1 MPEVVFL
8 TTIEL
13 FILKETRLNPAFLL
27 LPDFLLIL
35 LGFLLVRYTA
45 LDKNIWTAAEKL
57 VYYLLFPAL
66 LFNSINQTRF
76 DWGGTSNMLV
86 VAAIA
91 FFSAMVLGYA
101 SKWIFRTSNLS
112 WSSGFQTS
120 FRFNSYIAF
129 AAAGRLAGEEGVAL
143 MALTSGCLVPVANA
157 AAVWALAKH
166 SETHLFK
173 EIIRNPLIIA
183 TVLGLSTNIL
193 GLTMPDYIAMS
204 LQRLGAASIALGL
217 LSVGAG
223 LMWIENKKDGALIA
237 YWTSVKLIATPAI
250 ALLVGRYFELPPA
263 QLASVVLFGAMPT
276 ATSAYVLA
284 NRMKGDGALVAICI
298 SVMTLAASITLPLW
312 LSLL

>member
-1 MPEVVFL
+1 M
-8 TTIEL
+8 
-13 FILKETRLNPAFLL
+13 NPAFLL

-35 LGFLLVRYTA
+35 LGFLLVRYTS
-45 LDKNIWTAAEKL
+45 LHKDIWTGAEKL

-76 DWGGTSNMLV
+76 DWGGTSTMVLI
-86 VAAIA
+86 AAAA
-91 FFSAMVLGYA
+91 FFSAMFLGYI
-101 SKWIFRTSNLS
+101 SQWIFKPSARS

-143 MALTSGCLVPVANA
+143 MALISGCLVPIANA

-166 SETHLFK
+166 SETHLLK
-173 EIIRNPLIIA
+173 EISKNPLIIA
-183 TVLGLSTNIL
+183 TLLGLSTNLL
-193 GLTMPDYIAMS
+193 GLTMPDYLAMS

-223 LMWIENKKDGALIA
+223 LMWITNKKDGALIA
-237 YWTSVKLIATPAI
+237 YWTVVKLIAAPAV
-250 ALLVGRYFELPPA
+250 AWTLGRSLELPPA
-263 QLASVVLFGAMPT
+263 QLTIVVLFGALPT

-284 NRMKGDGALVAICI
+284 NRMKGDGPLVAACI
-298 SVMTLAASITLPLW
+298 SVMTLLASITLPLW
-312 LSLL
+312 LAIL

>member
-1 MPEVVFL
+1 M
-8 TTIEL
+8 
-13 FILKETRLNPAFLL
+13 NSAFLL

-35 LGFLLVRYTA
+35 LGFLLVRYTS
-45 LDKNIWTAAEKL
+45 LHKDIWTGAEKL

-76 DWGGTSNMLV
+76 DWSGTSTMVL
-86 VAAIA
+86 VAASA
-91 FFSAMVLGYA
+91 FFSAMLLGYISQWFFKA
-101 SKWIFRTSNLS
+101 NHKS
-112 WSSGFQTS
+112 WASGFQTS

-143 MALTSGCLVPVANA
+143 MALISGCLVPIANA

-166 SETHLFK
+166 SETHLLK
-173 EIIRNPLIIA
+173 EIGKNPLIIA
-183 TVLGLSTNIL
+183 TVLGLGSNLL

-237 YWTSVKLIATPAI
+237 YWTTVKLMIAPAI
-250 ALLVGRYFELPPA
+250 ALTVGRLMDLPPA
-263 QLASVVLFGAMPT
+263 QLTIVVLFGALPT

-284 NRMKGDGALVAICI
+284 NRMKGDGPLVAACI
-298 SVMTLAASITLPLW
+298 SVMTVLASLTLPIW
-312 LSLL
+312 LSLV

>member
-1 MPEVVFL
+1 M
-8 TTIEL
+8 
-13 FILKETRLNPAFLL
+13 NSAFLL

-35 LGFLLVRYTA
+35 LGFLLVRYTS
-45 LDKNIWTAAEKL
+45 LHKDIWTGAEKL

-76 DWGGTSNMLV
+76 DWSGTSTMVL
-86 VAAIA
+86 VAASA
-91 FFSAMVLGYA
+91 FFSAMLLGYISQWFFKA
-101 SKWIFRTSNLS
+101 NHKS
-112 WSSGFQTS
+112 WASGFQTS

-143 MALTSGCLVPVANA
+143 MALISGCLVPIANA

-166 SETHLFK
+166 SETHLLK
-173 EIIRNPLIIA
+173 EIGKNPLIIA
-183 TVLGLSTNIL
+183 TVLGLGSNLL

-237 YWTSVKLIATPAI
+237 YWTTVKLMIAPAI
-250 ALLVGRYFELPPA
+250 ALTVGRLMDLPPA
-263 QLASVVLFGAMPT
+263 QLTIVVLFGALPT

-284 NRMKGDGALVAICI
+284 NRMKGDGPLVAACI
-298 SVMTLAASITLPLW
+298 SVMTLLASLTLPIW
-312 LSLL
+312 LSLV

>member
-1 MPEVVFL
+1 M
-8 TTIEL
+8 
-13 FILKETRLNPAFLL
+13 NSAFLL

-35 LGFLLVRYTA
+35 LGFLLVRYTS
-45 LDKNIWTAAEKL
+45 LHKDIWTSAEKL

-76 DWGGTSNMLV
+76 DWSGTSTMVL
-86 VAAIA
+86 VAASA
-91 FFSAMVLGYA
+91 FFTAMFLGYISQWFFKA
-101 SKWIFRTSNLS
+101 NHKS
-112 WSSGFQTS
+112 WASGFQTS

-143 MALTSGCLVPVANA
+143 MALISGCLVPIANA

-173 EIIRNPLIIA
+173 EIIKNPLIIA
-183 TVLGLSTNIL
+183 TVLGLSSNLL

-237 YWTSVKLIATPAI
+237 YWTVVKLMIAPAI
-250 ALLVGRYFELPPA
+250 ALTVGRLMDLPPA
-263 QLASVVLFGAMPT
+263 QLTIVVLFGALPT

-284 NRMKGDGALVAICI
+284 NRMKGDGPLVAACI
-298 SVMTLAASITLPLW
+298 SVMTLLASLTLPIW
-312 LSLL
+312 LSLV

>member
-1 MPEVVFL
+1 V
-8 TTIEL
+8 
-13 FILKETRLNPAFLL
+13 NSAFLL

-35 LGFLLVRYTA
+35 LGFLLVRYTS
-45 LDKNIWTAAEKL
+45 LHKDIWTGAEKL

-76 DWGGTSNMLV
+76 DWSGTSTMVL
-86 VAAIA
+86 VAASA
-91 FFSAMVLGYA
+91 FFSAMLLGYISQWFFKA
-101 SKWIFRTSNLS
+101 NHKS
-112 WSSGFQTS
+112 WASGFQTS

-143 MALTSGCLVPVANA
+143 MALISGCLVPIANA

-173 EIIRNPLIIA
+173 EIIKNPLIIA
-183 TVLGLSTNIL
+183 TVLGLSSNL
-193 GLTMPDYIAMS
+193 LSLTMPDYIAMS

-237 YWTSVKLIATPAI
+237 YWTVVKLMIAPAI
-250 ALLVGRYFELPPA
+250 ALTVGRLMDLPPA
-263 QLASVVLFGAMPT
+263 QLTIVVLFGALPT

-284 NRMKGDGALVAICI
+284 NRMKGDGPLVAACI
-298 SVMTLAASITLPLW
+298 SVMTLLASLTLPIW
-312 LSLL
+312 LSLV

>member
-1 MPEVVFL
+1 M
-8 TTIEL
+8 
-13 FILKETRLNPAFLL
+13 NSAFLL

-35 LGFLLVRYTA
+35 LGFLLVRYTS
-45 LDKNIWTAAEKL
+45 LHKDIWTSAEKL

-76 DWGGTSNMLV
+76 DWSGTSTMVL
-86 VAAIA
+86 VAASA
-91 FFSAMVLGYA
+91 FFTAMFLGYISQWFFKA
-101 SKWIFRTSNLS
+101 NHKS
-112 WSSGFQTS
+112 WASGFQTS

-143 MALTSGCLVPVANA
+143 MALISGCLVPIANA

-166 SETHLFK
+166 SETHLLK
-173 EIIRNPLIIA
+173 EIGKNPLIIA
-183 TVLGLSTNIL
+183 TVLGLGSNLL

-237 YWTSVKLIATPAI
+237 YWTTVKLMIAPAI
-250 ALLVGRYFELPPA
+250 ALTVGRLMDLPPA
-263 QLASVVLFGAMPT
+263 QLTIVVLFGALPT

-284 NRMKGDGALVAICI
+284 NRMKGDGPLVAACI
-298 SVMTLAASITLPLW
+298 SVMTLLASLTLPIW
-312 LSLL
+312 LSLV

>member
-1 MPEVVFL
+1 M
-8 TTIEL
+8 
-13 FILKETRLNPAFLL
+13 NSAFLL

-35 LGFLLVRYTA
+35 LGFLLVRYTS
-45 LDKNIWTAAEKL
+45 LHKDIWTGAEKL

-76 DWGGTSNMLV
+76 DWSGTSTMVL
-86 VAAIA
+86 VAASA
-91 FFSAMVLGYA
+91 FFTAMFLGYISQWFFKA
-101 SKWIFRTSNLS
+101 NHKS
-112 WSSGFQTS
+112 WASGFQTS

-143 MALTSGCLVPVANA
+143 MALISGCLVPIANA

-166 SETHLFK
+166 SETHLLK
-173 EIIRNPLIIA
+173 EIGKNPLIIA
-183 TVLGLSTNIL
+183 TVLGLGSNLL

-237 YWTSVKLIATPAI
+237 YWTTVKLMIAPAI
-250 ALLVGRYFELPPA
+250 ALTVGRLMDLPPA
-263 QLASVVLFGAMPT
+263 QLTIVVLFGALPT

-284 NRMKGDGALVAICI
+284 NRMKGDGPLVAACI
-298 SVMTLAASITLPLW
+298 SVMTLLASLTLPIW
-312 LSLL
+312 LSLV

>member
-1 MPEVVFL
+1 M
-8 TTIEL
+8 
-13 FILKETRLNPAFLL
+13 NSAFLL

-35 LGFLLVRYTA
+35 LGFLLVRYTS
-45 LDKNIWTAAEKL
+45 LHKDIWTGAEKL

-76 DWGGTSNMLV
+76 DWSGTSTMVL
-86 VAAIA
+86 VAASA
-91 FFSAMVLGYA
+91 FFSAMLLGYISQWFFKA
-101 SKWIFRTSNLS
+101 NHKS
-112 WSSGFQTS
+112 WASGFQTS

-143 MALTSGCLVPVANA
+143 MALISGCLVPIANA

-173 EIIRNPLIIA
+173 EIIKNPLIIA
-183 TVLGLSTNIL
+183 TVLGLSSNLL

-237 YWTSVKLIATPAI
+237 YWTVVKLMIAPAI
-250 ALLVGRYFELPPA
+250 ALTVGRLMDLPPA
-263 QLASVVLFGAMPT
+263 QLTIVVLFGALPT

-284 NRMKGDGALVAICI
+284 NRMKGDGPLVAACI
-298 SVMTLAASITLPLW
+298 SVMTLLASLTLPIW
-312 LSLL
+312 LSLV

>member
-1 MPEVVFL
+1 M
-8 TTIEL
+8 
-13 FILKETRLNPAFLL
+13 NSAFLL

-35 LGFLLVRYTA
+35 LGFLLVRYTS
-45 LDKNIWTAAEKL
+45 LHKDIWTGAEKL

-76 DWGGTSNMLV
+76 DWSGTSTMVL
-86 VAAIA
+86 VAASA
-91 FFSAMVLGYA
+91 FFSAMLLGYISQWFFKA
-101 SKWIFRTSNLS
+101 NHKS
-112 WSSGFQTS
+112 WASGFQTS

-143 MALTSGCLVPVANA
+143 MALISGCLVPIANA

-166 SETHLFK
+166 SETHLLK
-173 EIIRNPLIIA
+173 EIGKNPLIIA
-183 TVLGLSTNIL
+183 TVLGLGSNLL

-237 YWTSVKLIATPAI
+237 YWTVVKLMIAPAI
-250 ALLVGRYFELPPA
+250 ALTVGRLMDLPPA
-263 QLASVVLFGAMPT
+263 QLTIVVLFGALPT

-284 NRMKGDGALVAICI
+284 NRMKGDGPLVAACI
-298 SVMTLAASITLPLW
+298 SVMTLLASLTLPIW
-312 LSLL
+312 LSLV

>member
-1 MPEVVFL
+1 M
-8 TTIEL
+8 
-13 FILKETRLNPAFLL
+13 NSAFLL

-35 LGFLLVRYTA
+35 LGFLLVRYTS
-45 LDKNIWTAAEKL
+45 LHKDIWTGAEKL

-76 DWGGTSNMLV
+76 DWSGTSTMVL
-86 VAAIA
+86 VAASA
-91 FFSAMVLGYA
+91 FFTAMLLGYISQWFFKA
-101 SKWIFRTSNLS
+101 NHKS
-112 WSSGFQTS
+112 WASGFQTS

-143 MALTSGCLVPVANA
+143 MALISGCLVPIANA

-166 SETHLFK
+166 SETHLLK
-173 EIIRNPLIIA
+173 EIGKNPLIIA
-183 TVLGLSTNIL
+183 TVLGLGSNLL

-237 YWTSVKLIATPAI
+237 YWTTVKLMIAPAI
-250 ALLVGRYFELPPA
+250 ALTVGRLMDLPPA
-263 QLASVVLFGAMPT
+263 QLTIVVLFGALPT

-284 NRMKGDGALVAICI
+284 NRMKGDGPLVAACI
-298 SVMTLAASITLPLW
+298 SVMTLLASLTLPIW
-312 LSLL
+312 LSLV